1 MTEPVVEL
9 LDVKKHFGQVHAL
22 GGISLSIAPGEVLGL
37 FGHNGAGKSTLMK
50 LVLGVVKPSAGQVLA
65 LGHSPTAND
74 SHHYRR
80 QFGYLPE
87 NVSFYDQLSGREVLR
102 YFARLKGFGKKEAE
116 RLLVDVGLEKSA
128 NRAVKTYSKGMR
140 QRLGLAQA
148 LLGNPRLLLLDEPT
162 VGLDPV
168 ATSDFYATV
177 DRLKSGGCAVILCSH
192 VLLGVESHID
202 RAMILQQGKS
212 QVVGSLDELRVGANL
227 PIEIRVRGLSQ
238 AICSELDW
246 LRDPQVSI
254 QYATDGLTLL
264 RVSSLDKVDMMRRL
278 MALPSLT
285 DIELRDPSLEEL
297 YCHYIN
303 ASDATEVTMQR
314 ATQAVTSDASAFGSM
329 DSVECTEAYHE

>member
-1 MTEPVVEL
+1 MTQAVVEL
-9 LDVKKHFGQVHAL
+9 HEVKKRFGHVHAL
-22 GGISLSIAPGEVLGL
+22 DGISLAIAPGEVLGL

-116 RLLVDVGLEKSA
+116 RLLVEVGLEKSA

-168 ATSDFYATV
+168 ATSDFYTTV

-192 VLLGVESHID
+192 VLPGVESHID

-212 QVVGSLDELRVGANL
+212 QVIGSLDELRVRANL
-227 PIEIRVRGLSQ
+227 PVEIRARGLSQ
-238 AICSELDW
+238 EVCVELDL

-254 QYATDGLTLL
+254 QHGTDGLTTM
-264 RVSSLDKVDMMRRL
+264 RVPGQNKVDLMRQL
-278 MALPSLT
+278 MTSPALM
-285 DIELRDPSLEEL
+285 DIELRDPSLEAL

-303 ASDATEVTMQR
+303 VADAHEFNRPTD
-314 ATQAVTSDASAFGSM
+314 TQAFLGDTSCSEPVEHSAT
-329 DSVECTEAYHE
+329 CHE